1 MCKLKASPLFCHLH
15 QVAEEGLSAAVLTAS
30 RAVASV
36 AAEVLEEAER
46 AAQEAAAC
54 RAALAEAQPVA
65 TDVAW
70 TTGWVP
76 GRPPPPDANAA
87 PPAPEMYADDGVH
100 LTPSAYCAIRRE
112 LVTLCLTSN

>member
-1 MCKLKASPLFCHLH
+1 M
-15 QVAEEGLSAAVLTAS
+15 AEEGLSAAVLTAS

-36 AAEVLEEAER
+36 AVEVMEEAER

-76 GRPPPPDANAA
+76 GRPPPPDSNAA
-87 PPAPEMYADDGVH
+87 PPAREIYADYGVH
-100 LTPSAYCAIRRE
+100 LTPSAHCAIRHE
-112 LVTLCLTSN
+112 LVKL